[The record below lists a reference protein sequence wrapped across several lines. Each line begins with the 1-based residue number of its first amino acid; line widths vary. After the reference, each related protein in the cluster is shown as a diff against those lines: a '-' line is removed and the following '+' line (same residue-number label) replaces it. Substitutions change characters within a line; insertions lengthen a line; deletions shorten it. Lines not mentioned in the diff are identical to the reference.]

1 MEELQTNNYNII
13 DRRVETLADKN
24 VISKL
29 TKNEKKVLIS
39 SAKTM
44 IKDLKEDIIQGVGI
58 QTIKDIAIIV
68 GCSLNNIQ
76 LYSRSIINLFV
87 DNYEDLTFSEITT
100 AFELLAA
107 GQLDMY
113 LANPNDKNHYQQLSP
128 MYISTILKAYQEMRR
143 DVFKRIEELKPTPM
157 LLSQNNDEQKYI
169 DKAKNL
175 ILQAYD
181 YFKQNSNLPKLSSID
196 KEIIYN
202 KLNELGIAEEIVTTE
217 DEKKMAYSQI
227 IRLEAK
233 GLFNSFRLDN
243 VKKKGLEH
251 EDVITRSYFLA
262 REKAIKNS
270 FAKIDKQNINLEKQ
284 LKH

>member
-13 DRRVETLADKN
+13 NRRVETLADDK

-29 TKNEKKVLIS
+29 TKSEKKVLIS

-58 QTIKDIAIIV
+58 QAIKDIAIIV
-68 GCSLNNIQ
+68 GCNLNNIQ
-76 LYSRSIINLFV
+76 LYSKSIINLFV
-87 DNYEDLTFSEITT
+87 DNYGDLTFSEITT

-113 LANPNDKNHYQQLSP
+113 LINQNDKNHYQQLSP
-128 MYISTILKAYQEMRR
+128 MYVSTILKAYQEMRR
-143 DVFKRIEELKPTPM
+143 DVFKRIEELKPTPI
-157 LLSQNNDEQKYI
+157 LISQNNDEQRYI
-169 DKAKNL
+169 DKAKKL
-175 ILQAYD
+175 VLQAYN
-181 YFKQNSNLPKLSSID
+181 YFKQNSKLPELSSID

-202 KLNELGIAEEIVTTE
+202 KLEKLGMAEKIVTTE
-217 DEKKMAYSQI
+217 EEKKIAYARLI
-227 IRLEAK
+227 KLEAK

-262 REKAIKNS
+262 RAKAIKNS
-270 FAKIDKQNINLEKQ
+270 FLKINKQNINLEKQ
-284 LKH
+284 LKK